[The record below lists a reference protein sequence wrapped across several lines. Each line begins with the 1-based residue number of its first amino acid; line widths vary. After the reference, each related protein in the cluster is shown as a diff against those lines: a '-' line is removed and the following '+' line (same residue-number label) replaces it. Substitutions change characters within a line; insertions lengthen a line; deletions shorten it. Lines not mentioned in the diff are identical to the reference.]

1 MVFTAEL
8 MLGILASIASGIGV
22 YAAIKTDLA
31 TTRERATNALD
42 SAKAAHDRINV
53 ISERPHSVREKLSIY

>member
-8 MLGILASIASGIGV
+8 MLGILASLASGVGV

-31 TTRERATNALD
+31 TTRERATNAQD
-42 SAKAAHDRINV
+42 SAKYAHDRIDQLT
-53 ISERPHSVREKLSIY
+53 H